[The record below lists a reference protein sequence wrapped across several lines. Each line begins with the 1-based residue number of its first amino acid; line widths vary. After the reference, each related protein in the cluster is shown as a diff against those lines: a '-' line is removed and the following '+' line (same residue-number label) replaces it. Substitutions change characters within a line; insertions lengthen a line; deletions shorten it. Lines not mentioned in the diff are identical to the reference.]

1 MQNFLEIIRDNR
13 AGKSRGIYA
22 ICTAHPLALE
32 AALLQGKQDG
42 TPILVEA
49 TANQVN
55 QYGGYTGMTPTCF
68 IPFIEGIARRV
79 GFPVK
84 DLILGGDHLG
94 PVAWSAEPAGVA
106 MDKARGLVAAY
117 VLAGFKKIHL
127 DTSMACAGDDDVL
140 SDEIVAARAAELC
153 KVAEQTANDVFGQSD
168 LVYVIG
174 TEVPP
179 PGGATGNAEG
189 LQVTGAE
196 QVKQTVSV
204 HKAAFS
210 ARGLNGAWDR
220 VIGLVVQPGV
230 EFDHTS
236 VHDYQP
242 DRAAALSG
250 VIRDIPNLVYEAH
263 STDYQPASA
272 YQALV
277 RDHFAI
283 LKVGPQLTYALREAL
298 FALSSIEEE
307 LIHPEHCAGL
317 KRVCEQVMLCEPK
330 YWKKYY
336 TSDRERLLRRYSYSD
351 RIRYYWNRP
360 LVVDAVDKLLTNLA
374 DTTIPLPLLSQ
385 YLPRQ
390 YAAIRAGELINHPRE
405 LVIHNIMQV
414 TGRYAAACWKQQTSE

>member
-13 AGKSRGIYA
+13 AGKLRGIYA
-22 ICTAHPLALE
+22 VCTAQPLALE

-55 QYGGYTGMTPTCF
+55 QFGGYTGMTPADF
-68 IPFIEGIARRV
+68 IPFIKGIAKRV

-127 DTSMACAGDDDVL
+127 DTSMACAGDDSVL
-140 SDEIVAARAAELC
+140 SDEIVAMRA
-153 KVAEQTANDVFGQSD
+153 
-168 LVYVIG
+168 
-174 TEVPP
+174 
-179 PGGATGNAEG
+179 
-189 LQVTGAE
+189 
-196 QVKQTVSV
+196 
-204 HKAAFS
+204 
-210 ARGLNGAWDR
+210 
-220 VIGLVVQPGV
+220 
-230 EFDHTS
+230 
-236 VHDYQP
+236 
-242 DRAAALSG
+242 
-250 VIRDIPNLVYEAH
+250 
-263 STDYQPASA
+263 
-272 YQALV
+272 
-277 RDHFAI
+277 
-283 LKVGPQLTYALREAL
+283 AL

-330 YWKKYY
+330 YWKEYY

-351 RIRYYWNRP
+351 RIRYYWNHP
-360 LVVDAVDKLLTNLA
+360 LVADAVDKLLTNLA

-390 YAAIRAGELINHPRE
+390 YAAIRAGELTNHPRE

-414 TGRYAAACWKQQTSE
+414 TGCYASACWKQQASE